1 MDGDQ
6 STLPRPAAVQSQT
19 ETADP
24 PPPRPVPRR
33 RRVLPFIVLFL
44 VLGGAGAAG
53 VWYWREASR
62 YATTDDAFIDADIS
76 QVSARI
82 AGRVT
87 QIPVDDN
94 QAVRAGQVLVQ
105 LDPAD
110 EQVRLDQ
117 ALAQQANAEA
127 SVAQARAQLA
137 LQQANLE
144 QAMAMTRVGEADLT
158 QAQQDLGRYRSIDP
172 HAVTRQQLDNAA
184 AAARSMQAKLD
195 ADHHAV
201 AAGEAQVAAVRAQ
214 IDAAVA
220 SVNQMKVG
228 VAQARLQLS
237 YDTITAP
244 QAGRVTKKTVQ
255 LGNYVTPGQALLAVV
270 PEAVYVTA
278 NFKETQLGAMRAG
291 QAVAISVDA
300 YPQITFRGRVDSFQ
314 NGTGSAF
321 SSLPAENATGNYVK
335 VIQRVPVRI
344 VFDDDRI
351 RSYRLAPGMS
361 VSPKVSLAE
370 AVH

>member
-1 MDGDQ
+1 
-6 STLPRPAAVQSQT
+6 
-19 ETADP
+19 
-24 PPPRPVPRR
+24 
-33 RRVLPFIVLFL
+33 
-44 VLGGAGAAG
+44 
-53 VWYWREASR
+53 
-62 YATTDDAFIDADIS
+62 
-76 QVSARI
+76 
-82 AGRVT
+82 
-87 QIPVDDN
+87 
-94 QAVRAGQVLVQ
+94 
-105 LDPAD
+105 
-110 EQVRLDQ
+110 VRLDQ

-351 RSYRLAPGMS
+351 RNYRLAPGMS